1 MTIKKSE
8 LTFAQSKY
16 SYVKYLDKYLKINK
30 NIVDVF
36 TGSGSIHLNFD
47 NVKYI
52 NNLDTKT
59 YYFNYNLKHNFNE
72 MLKCYENFLNDI
84 SPIRNNKIKLE
95 EYFRFHLNNTNE
107 KEPLFHILLIFCKK
121 MTWGGIIKYHQKTKT
136 YKINIL
142 GRNKSRKILS
152 DNIIKNIKIQLQFQH

>member
-72 MLKCYENFLNDI
+72 MLKCYENVLNDI
-84 SPIRNNKIKLE
+84 PLIKTELMFI
-95 EYFRFHLNNTNE
+95 YDF
-107 KEPLFHILLIFCKK
+107 LIFK
-121 MTWGGIIKYHQKTKT
+121 
-136 YKINIL
+136 NF
-142 GRNKSRKILS
+142 SRDDI
-152 DNIIKNIKIQLQFQH
+152 DFV